1 MFSRN
6 DDWFLPLPT
15 AESRSPGVVTGSLV
29 WNARFD
35 ARSDD
40 DQILVSAEEGSIGFF
55 WREKEICHLVA
66 LHGFSKL
73 ILERMQFVLATECDL

>member
-15 AESRSPGVVTGSLV
+15 AESRSPVVAGSLV

-40 DQILVSAEEGSIGFF
+40 DQILVSAEEGFF
-55 WREKEICHLVA
+55 WREKENCHLVV
-66 LHGFSKL
+66 LHGNTGANA
-73 ILERMQFVLATECDL
+73 IGD